1 MKADVTPSRETLKEA
16 SFDLLKL
23 AGWKPGDKFSF
34 HSVSELMV
42 ALSLKVVKGEIGCD
56 YPSCGCCADAA
67 CKDAI
72 DQHPALKGHAN

>member
-1 MKADVTPSRETLKEA
+1 MKSEVNPSRETLKGA

-42 ALSLKVVKGEIGCD
+42 ALSLKVVNGEIGCD

-72 DQHPALKGHAN
+72 DQHPSFKSPTN